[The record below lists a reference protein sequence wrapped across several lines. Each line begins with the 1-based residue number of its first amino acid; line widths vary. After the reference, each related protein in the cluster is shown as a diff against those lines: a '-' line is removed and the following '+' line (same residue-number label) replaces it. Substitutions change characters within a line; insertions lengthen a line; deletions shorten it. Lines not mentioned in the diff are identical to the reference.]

1 MWICGPEGVITRLEG
16 KLTLSLRTKCM
27 GCIDLRSNKLKWLVK
42 AKKKIKVTNNANE
55 CTLPIF
61 VFDQK
66 CIRIKN
72 NKN

>member
-1 MWICGPEGVITRLEG
+1 
-16 KLTLSLRTKCM
+16 M

-61 VFDQK
+61 AFDQK